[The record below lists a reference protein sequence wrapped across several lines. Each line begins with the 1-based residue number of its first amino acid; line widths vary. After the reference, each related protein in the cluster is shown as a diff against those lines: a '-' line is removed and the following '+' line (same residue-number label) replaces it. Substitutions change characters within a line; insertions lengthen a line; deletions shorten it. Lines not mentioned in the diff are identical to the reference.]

1 MKAKSPHINRH
12 ERLQKRIKGQANL
25 SLTSLMDIFTILVF
39 FLLVSSSNPSKLP
52 DVKNLKLPN
61 SVAETDPKDTLVI
74 MVTKDD
80 VLVQDMKVSTVN
92 QIKALKTDLI
102 PSLASELKY
111 RASKTVATLN
121 ERGIPEREVTILGDE
136 KTPYT
141 VVRKI
146 MATCSENDY
155 AKISFAVVRGGKQ

>member
-1 MKAKSPHINRH
+1 MKAKSPHVKRH

-39 FLLVSSSNPSKLP
+39 FLLVNSTNPSKLP
-52 DVKNLKLPN
+52 DAKRLSLPH
-61 SVAETDPKDTLVI
+61 SIAETTPKDTLVI

-92 QIKALKTDLI
+92 QIKALNTDLI

-111 RASKTVATLN
+111 RASKTVATVN

>member
-1 MKAKSPHINRH
+1 MKAKSPHVKRH

-39 FLLVSSSNPSKLP
+39 FLLVNSTNPSKLP
-52 DVKNLKLPN
+52 DAKRLSLPH
-61 SVAETDPKDTLVI
+61 SIAETTPKDTLVI

-111 RASKTVATLN
+111 RASKTVATVN